1 MLVGD
6 KQGASAFQVKI
17 IGFVWVYGYDSSNDL
32 FMKGEDGMNKK
43 NVIRFLEDI
52 AVYMELKGENPFKIS
67 AFRKAARAL
76 ETDDRSM
83 EQIEDPAELNGIG
96 KGTAAVINEI
106 LENGESET
114 LETLKK
120 EVPSGL
126 VPLLKLPGL
135 GGKKLAKLY
144 KELGVIDMA
153 TLKNACEAQ
162 QIQELPGFGKKSE
175 EKILEA
181 IEEAGKRPERL
192 SIAYM
197 LPLAEKIERQLSE
210 LEQIEKFARA
220 GSLRRVR
227 ETIKDL
233 DFIIA
238 TTASADVSEKL
249 LELEGISKI
258 IVKGDTKI
266 TLELDDEYGVS
277 VDFRLVKPEE
287 FASTLHHF
295 TGSQAHN
302 VKMRQIAKKKGEKI
316 SEYGVES
323 VKTGEVITFKN
334 EKEFYAHFG
343 LAYIPP
349 EIREDRGEIE
359 EAEKNKINLVQLSD
373 IKGDLH
379 MHSTWSDGAYTIE
392 DMAERARDK
401 GYSYIA
407 ITDHSQYLKVAN
419 GLTPERLRE
428 QREEINRLN
437 KKWTDFKIFAGVEMD
452 ILPDGT
458 LDYDDQLLAE
468 MDFVIASIHSS
479 FSQDEDTIM
488 KRLET
493 ALRSH
498 HVDLIAH
505 PSGRLLGRRNG
516 YALDHDKLIKLAKET
531 GTALELNAN
540 PNRLDLAAE
549 WLQKA
554 QDNHVKIMINTD
566 AHHMDMLEHM
576 EIGVA
581 AGRRGWLRK
590 ESVLNTYTPKDLE
603 AFFHRHH

>member
-1 MLVGD
+1 
-6 KQGASAFQVKI
+6 
-17 IGFVWVYGYDSSNDL
+17 
-32 FMKGEDGMNKK
+32 MNKK
-43 NVIRFLEDI
+43 NVIQYLEKI

-83 EQIEDPAELNGIG
+83 DQIEDPAELTGIG

-106 LENGESET
+106 IENGESET
-114 LETLKK
+114 LESLKK
-120 EVPSGL
+120 EVPEGL

-144 KELGVIDMA
+144 KELGVVDLA
-153 TLKNACEAQ
+153 SLKKACEAQ

-175 EKILEA
+175 EKILA
-181 IEEAGKRPERL
+181 ALEEVGKRPDRL

-197 LPLAEKIERQLSE
+197 LPLAEKIEVQLNEIES
-210 LEQIEKFARA
+210 IEKFARA

-238 TTASADVSEKL
+238 TTTAEDVSEKL
-249 LELEGISKI
+249 LELDGISKI
-258 IVKGDTKI
+258 VVKGETKI

-277 VDFRLVKPEE
+277 VDFRIVKPEE
-287 FASTLHHF
+287 FATTLHHF
-295 TGSQAHN
+295 TGSKAHN
-302 VKMRQIAKKKGEKI
+302 VKMRQIAKKNGERI

-323 VKTGEVITFKN
+323 LETGEVLTFKS
-334 EKEFYAHFG
+334 EEEFYHHFA
-343 LAYIPP
+343 LSYIPP
-349 EIREDRGEIE
+349 EIREDTGEIE
-359 EAEKNKINLVQLSD
+359 EAAEKKMELVQLED

-392 DMAERARDK
+392 EMAERAREK

-419 GLTPERLRE
+419 GLTAERLRE
-428 QREEINRLN
+428 QRVEIDRLN
-437 KKWTDFKIFAGVEMD
+437 KNWTDFRIFAGVEMD

-458 LDYDDQLLAE
+458 LDYDDELLAE

-479 FSQDEDTIM
+479 FTQDEDTIM
-488 KRLET
+488 GRLET

-505 PSGRLLGRRNG
+505 PSGRLLGRRKG
-516 YALDHDKLIKLAKET
+516 YALNHDKLIQLAKET
-531 GTALELNAN
+531 NTALELNAN

-549 WLQKA
+549 WLRKA
-554 QDNHVKIMINTD
+554 QDEDVKIMINTD

-590 ESVLNTYTPKDLE
+590 ESVLNTYTVEELE
-603 AFFHRHH
+603 TFFNRHR